1 MTAEIGILNKNGV
14 VLAADSAVTL
24 SDGVNSKVFNS
35 ARKLFTL
42 SRVHSVG
49 IMIYGD
55 ASFMGVPWEVIIS
68 VYKKS
73 IGNEVL
79 GDTARYIENFVDFLL
94 QFIPTQSNDALI
106 NYITR
111 QTKSYLK
118 IIHESTQEIA
128 DYRSSQGEVITLE
141 IFKNILWETIEEYSN
156 EISKSISET
165 EFEYLDG
172 ELNLIRKQLDEYF
185 DNSEYSDEQLNF
197 LSKILYQAMLVGF
210 DRNSVTGLVIAGYGV
225 EEIFPSLR
233 QIELSGVFAKR
244 LVWRVI
250 TEKEISQNVAC
261 HIIPFAQSEMV
272 DTIMNGI
279 DPMLN
284 AFIGQQINEILKSNN
299 ISDAQEELFET
310 IARVQQQY
318 YINPIFELIGMQPI
332 DEMASTAKTFIEL
345 TSFKRKIVNTLETVG
360 GPVDVLAI
368 SKGEGP
374 IWIERKHYFNIENNI
389 DYKIRKGGI

>member
-1 MTAEIGILNKNGV
+1 
-14 VLAADSAVTL
+14 
-24 SDGVNSKVFNS
+24 
-35 ARKLFTL
+35 
-42 SRVHSVG
+42 
-49 IMIYGD
+49 
-55 ASFMGVPWEVIIS
+55 
-68 VYKKS
+68 
-73 IGNEVL
+73 
-79 GDTARYIENFVDFLL
+79 
-94 QFIPTQSNDALI
+94 
-106 NYITR
+106 R
-111 QTKSYLK
+111 QTRSYLK

-128 DYRSSQGEVITLE
+128 DHRSDQGDVITLE
-141 IFKNILWETIEEYSN
+141 IFKNILWEVIEEYSN
-156 EISKSISET
+156 DISKSISET

-172 ELNLIRKQLDEYF
+172 ELDLIREQLDEYF
-185 DNSEYSDEQLNF
+185 NNNEYSDEQLNF
-197 LSKILYQAMLVGF
+197 LSKTIYKAMLVGF

-284 AFIGQQINEILKSNN
+284 AFIGQQINEILESNN

-389 DYKIRKGGI
+389 

>member
-24 SDGVNSKVFNS
+24 SDGINSKVFNS

-68 VYKKS
+68 EYKKS

-79 GDTARYIENFVDFLL
+79 ADTAMYINNFVDFLL
-94 QFIPTQSNDALI
+94 QFMPIQSNDALV
-106 NYITR
+106 NYIIR
-111 QTKSYLK
+111 QTRSYLK

-128 DYRSSQGEVITLE
+128 DHRSDQGDVITLE
-141 IFKNILWETIEEYSN
+141 IFKNILWEVIEEYSN
-156 EISKSISET
+156 DISKSISET

-172 ELNLIRKQLDEYF
+172 ELDLIREQLDEYF
-185 DNSEYSDEQLNF
+185 NNNEYSDEQLNF
-197 LSKILYQAMLVGF
+197 LSKTIYKAMLVGF

-261 HIIPFAQSEMV
+261 HIIPFVQSEMV

-284 AFIGQQINEILKSNN
+284 AFIGQQINEILESNN

-389 DYKIRKGGI
+389 DYKIRKGDI

>member
-24 SDGVNSKVFNS
+24 SNGINSKVFNS

-42 SRVHSVG
+42 SSVHSVG

-55 ASFMGVPWEVIIS
+55 ASFMGVPWDVIIS
-68 VYKKS
+68 EYKKS
-73 IGNEVL
+73 IGNQVL
-79 GDTARYIENFVDFLL
+79 SNTAEYINSLINFLL
-94 QFIPTQSNDALI
+94 GFEPIQSSDALV
-106 NYITR
+106 NYIIR
-111 QTKSYLK
+111 QTRSYLK

-128 DYRSSQGEVITLE
+128 DHRSDQGDVITLE
-141 IFKNILWETIEEYSN
+141 IFKNILWEVIEEYSN
-156 EISKSISET
+156 DISKTISET

-172 ELNLIRKQLDEYF
+172 ELDLIREQLDEYF
-185 DNSEYSDEQLNF
+185 NNIEYSDEQLNF
-197 LSKILYQAMLVGF
+197 LSKTIYKAMLVGF

-261 HIIPFAQSEMV
+261 HIIPFAQSEMI

-279 DPMLN
+279 DPRLN
-284 AFIGQQINEILKSNN
+284 AFIGQQFNEILERNN
-299 ISDAQEELFET
+299 ISNTQEELFQT
-310 IARVQQQY
+310 IASVQQQY
-318 YINPIFELIGMQPI
+318 YINPIFDLIGMQPI

-345 TSFKRKIVNTLETVG
+345 TSFKRRIVNTLETVG

-368 SKGEGP
+368 SKGDGP
-374 IWIERKHYFNIENNI
+374 IWIERKHYFNIDNNI
-389 DYKIRKGGI
+389 NYRIRKGGI

>member
-24 SDGVNSKVFNS
+24 SDGINSKVFNS

-68 VYKKS
+68 EYKKS

-79 GDTARYIENFVDFLL
+79 ADTAMYINNFVDFLL
-94 QFIPTQSNDALI
+94 QFMLIQSNDALV
-106 NYITR
+106 NYIIR
-111 QTKSYLK
+111 QTRSYLK

-128 DYRSSQGEVITLE
+128 DHRSDQGDVITLE
-141 IFKNILWETIEEYSN
+141 IFKNILWEVIEEYSN
-156 EISKSISET
+156 DISKSISET

-172 ELNLIRKQLDEYF
+172 ELDLIREQLDEYF
-185 DNSEYSDEQLNF
+185 NNNEYSDEQLNF
-197 LSKILYQAMLVGF
+197 LSKTIYKAMLVGF

-261 HIIPFAQSEMV
+261 HIISFAQSEMV

-284 AFIGQQINEILKSNN
+284 AFIGQQINEILESNN

-389 DYKIRKGGI
+389 DYKIRKGDI

>member
-14 VLAADSAVTL
+14 VLASDSAVTL
-24 SDGVNSKVFNS
+24 SNGINSKVFNS

-42 SRVHSVG
+42 SSVHSVG

-55 ASFMGVPWEVIIS
+55 ASFMGVPWDVIIS
-68 VYKKS
+68 EYKKS
-73 IGNEVL
+73 IGNQVL
-79 GDTARYIENFVDFLL
+79 SNTAEYINSLINFLL
-94 QFIPTQSNDALI
+94 GFEPIQSSDALV
-106 NYITR
+106 NYIIR
-111 QTKSYLK
+111 QTRSYLK

-128 DYRSSQGEVITLE
+128 DHRSDQGDVITLE
-141 IFKNILWETIEEYSN
+141 IFKNILWEVIEEYSN
-156 EISKSISET
+156 DISKSISET

-172 ELNLIRKQLDEYF
+172 ELDLIREQLDEYF
-185 DNSEYSDEQLNF
+185 NNIEYSDEQLNF
-197 LSKILYQAMLVGF
+197 LSKTIYKAMLVGF

-261 HIIPFAQSEMV
+261 HIIPFAQSEMI

-279 DPMLN
+279 DPRLN
-284 AFIGQQINEILKSNN
+284 AFIGQQFNEILERNN
-299 ISDAQEELFET
+299 ISNTQEELFQT
-310 IARVQQQY
+310 IASVQQQY
-318 YINPIFELIGMQPI
+318 YINPIFDLIGMQPI

-389 DYKIRKGGI
+389 DYKIRKGDI